1 MGVVVSWPVVA
12 TVAFGL
18 IASVMAMYGRQS
30 LPYAIG
36 QRVNEPVRAKV
47 AFSVPD
53 PAKTNS
59 QREAARSNTANHFRL
74 NVDHI
79 ERIVRAVDN
88 YYHAVKSAET
98 YEQFEELV
106 QPGWPP
112 TDQNTFERIRNC
124 SDAAF
129 TDALHALED
138 ALRRTYVVDDLG
150 KIPRVPPSRADHV
163 LVHVDPEAEPERV
176 ERTDLITLTSPR
188 FLNDRAVS
196 LGLLFRGDMR
206 EPIRALLQTLIKQGP
221 TIVYDSEQT
230 NAAVQAAAD
239 AIPEA
244 AIAFQ
249 PGQQFITPRGP
260 GDEALLTPREF
271 ELLKEHQ
278 RACDAFLRSGTDEA
292 RAARHAERMQRV
304 GTATLIA
311 FLTIALFVY
320 AGQHEPRVL
329 QNRLRTVAFG
339 GLLLAMLASALALD
353 ARWSS
358 EFPEVVLA
366 PCILTG
372 GILAIVYP
380 RRFAMGTICIGG
392 VMAALILRR
401 DMVFAV
407 GLLTALVVNGFQLN
421 DIRTRSKIVV
431 AGLIT
436 GVAVGVA
443 NFAGALVN
451 QEAIEFAWSHALRTL
466 ATASG
471 TVLLFWSVLPF
482 LERALGVATPLTL
495 LEWSE
500 SRQPLLQ
507 KLANEAPG
515 THQHSLTLAKLA
527 DAACNAIG
535 ADGLLASV
543 GALYHDI
550 GKIPKAQY
558 FVENQQAMMNRH
570 QNLAPTMSLLI
581 IVAHVKDGVEMARE
595 YKLPR
600 ALHPFIQEHHG
611 TTVVKYFHHVAAEKQ
626 PEIASGRHD
635 REVSE
640 SEFRYP
646 GPKPRTRESAVLMM
660 CDGVEGAVRSL
671 KEPTPGRIESVV
683 HQIIMDRLLDG
694 QFDDCDIT
702 LSDVRRAED
711 ALVKTL
717 RSLYHGRVSYP
728 GAKKDKESKAGAEVE
743 RTASGERADRVRKSA
758 G

>member
-1 MGVVVSWPVVA
+1 MAA
-12 TVAFGL
+12 TVTFGL
-18 IASVMAMYGRQS
+18 IASVLAMYGRQS
-30 LPYAIG
+30 LPYSIG

-47 AFSVPD
+47 AFRVPD

-59 QREAARSNTANHFRL
+59 QREAARSNTPSRFRL
-74 NVDHI
+74 NVEHI
-79 ERIVRAVDN
+79 DRIVQAVGN
-88 YYHAVKSAET
+88 YYNAVKSAQS
-98 YEQFEELV
+98 YEQFSELV
-106 QPGWPP
+106 QPGWPA
-112 TDQNTFERIRNC
+112 TDQVTFERLRQFSEETF
-124 SDAAF
+124 SDA
-129 TDALHALED
+129 LNRLED
-138 ALRRTYVVDDLG
+138 ALGRAYIVDDLG

-163 LVHVDPEAEPERV
+163 LVAADPDRPPERV
-176 ERTDLITLTSPR
+176 DRTDLITLTSPR
-188 FLNDRAVS
+188 LLEDRAVS
-196 LGLLFRGDMR
+196 LGLLFPSEVR
-206 EPIRALLQTLIKQGP
+206 EPIRTLLRVLIKQGP
-221 TIVYDSEQT
+221 TILYDAEAT
-230 NAAVQAAAD
+230 NSAVQLAAD
-239 AIPEA
+239 EIAEA
-244 AIAFQ
+244 YITFQ
-249 PGQQFITPRGP
+249 SGQQFITPRGP

-271 ELLKEHQ
+271 ELLREHG
-278 RACDAFLRSGTDEA
+278 RAYQDFLGSGTDEA
-292 RAARHAERMQRV
+292 RAALHAERLQRV
-304 GTATLIA
+304 GTATFIA

-329 QNRLRTVAFG
+329 QNRMRTAAFG
-339 GLLLAMLASALALD
+339 GLLLAMLASVLALN

-358 EFPEVVLA
+358 EFPEAVLG
-366 PCILTG
+366 PCILAG

-431 AGLIT
+431 AGVIT
-436 GVAVGVA
+436 GVAVGIA

-451 QEAIEFAWSHALRTL
+451 QEAIEFAWNHALRAS
-466 ATASG
+466 ATSCG

-482 LERALGVATPLTL
+482 LEKGLGVATPLTL

-515 THQHSLTLAKLA
+515 THQHSLVLAKLA

-550 GKIPKAQY
+550 GKISKPQY
-558 FVENQQAMMNRH
+558 FAENQQAMMNRH

-581 IVAHVKDGVEMARE
+581 IVAHVKDGVELAKE

-600 ALHPFIQEHHG
+600 VLHQFIQEHHG

-646 GPKPRTRESAVLMM
+646 GPRPRTRESAVLMM
-660 CDGVEGAVRSL
+660 CDGVEGAVRAL

-728 GAKKDKESKAGAEVE
+728 GARKDKEPKSGTEAE

-758 G
+758 S